1 MSGPG
6 DFLYSLPSTCFSLFP
21 WPSFPMRKEEVQIP
35 GLENS
40 TRIFIQELGMIA
52 GIMDAVGQQ
61 AQPY

>member
-1 MSGPG
+1 
-6 DFLYSLPSTCFSLFP
+6 
-21 WPSFPMRKEEVQIP
+21 MRKEEVQIP